1 MNASG
6 LLLRTAGI
14 LLVVGTTT
22 ARAQPSPPY
31 TVPQPA
37 VSRIAPERPPNGP
50 ASLVVR
56 GTQVE
61 LRYQGAVI
69 FRGTLASSGVAPR
82 LRTVVDSA
90 GGTVTQI
97 ISWTAGEGR
106 LTLRGTIHG
115 TGDAFAVEA
124 DPRDNGVPI
133 VRHSVGPSYN
143 RLNRA
148 VYARSAD

>member
-1 MNASG
+1 MSASTS
-6 LLLRTAGI
+6 LLRTAR
-14 LLVVGTTT
+14 LLLALGATT
-22 ARAQPSPPY
+22 APAQPSPR
-31 TVPQPA
+31 TVLQPA
-37 VSRIAPERPPNGP
+37 VSRIAPARPPNGP

-61 LRYQGAVI
+61 LRYQGSVI